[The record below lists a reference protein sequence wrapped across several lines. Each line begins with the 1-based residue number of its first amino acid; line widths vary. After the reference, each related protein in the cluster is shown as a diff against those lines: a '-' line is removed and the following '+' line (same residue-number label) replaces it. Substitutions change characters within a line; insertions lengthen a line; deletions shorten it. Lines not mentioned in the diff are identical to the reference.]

1 MYLSLNQMRFI
12 DYCIYSMQ
20 SVEPLNPSKL
30 KKYKLLFEL
39 DGTIMMSDF
48 SNYEGDFFT
57 NYKIKIAGVDKDLV
71 FINIENEIEKFYSC
85 FNNGIPKNTYETQP
99 FLLNHVMKTIDSIK
113 EESLQSMNRL
123 DSLIYNVE
131 IPSLNLKIDSLAVD
145 PESKFKLLS
154 LVLPN
159 E

>member
-12 DYCIYSMQ
+12 DFCVYLTQ
-20 SVEPLNPSKL
+20 SNELFNPSKL

-39 DGTIMMSDF
+39 DGTVMLSDF

-85 FNNGIPKNTYETQP
+85 FNNGIPKNAYETQP
-99 FLLNHVMKTIDSIK
+99 FLLNHAIKTVDSIK
-113 EESLQSMNRL
+113 EENLQDLNRL
-123 DSLIYNVE
+123 DNLIYNVE
-131 IPSLNLKIDSLAVD
+131 IPSLNLKLDSFTVD
-145 PESKFKLLS
+145 PDSKFKFLS

>member
-48 SNYEGDFFT
+48 SNYERDCFT
-57 NYKIKIAGVDKDLV
+57 NYKNKINGIDKDLV
-71 FINIENEIEKFYSC
+71 FLDFDIASSQFYSC
-85 FNNGIPKNTYETQP
+85 FKNGIPKNTYETQP

-145 PESKFKLLS
+145 PESKFKFLS

>member
-20 SVEPLNPSKL
+20 SIEYSNPSNL

-39 DGTIMMSDF
+39 DGTTMLSDF
-48 SNYEGDFFT
+48 SNYERDCFT
-57 NYKIKIAGVDKDLV
+57 NYKNKINGIDKDPV
-71 FINIENEIEKFYSC
+71 FLGLDIAITQFYSC
-85 FNNGIPKNTYETQP
+85 FKNGIPKNTYETQP
-99 FLLNHVMKTIDSIK
+99 FLLNHVIKAITLIKDDSIK
-113 EESLQSMNRL
+113 DLDRL
-123 DSLIYNVE
+123 DNLIYNVE

>member
-12 DYCIYSMQ
+12 DFCVYLTQ
-20 SVEPLNPSKL
+20 SNKSFNPSKL

-39 DGTIMMSDF
+39 DGTVMLSDF

-57 NYKIKIAGVDKDLV
+57 NYKIKITGVDKDLV
-71 FINIENEIEKFYSC
+71 IINIENEIEKFYSC
-85 FNNGIPKNTYETQP
+85 FNNGIPKNAYETQP

-123 DSLIYNVE
+123 DNLIYNVE
-131 IPSLNLKIDSLAVD
+131 IPSLNLKIDSLVVD

>member
-1 MYLSLNQMRFI
+1 MYFSLNQMRFI
-12 DYCIYSMQ
+12 DYCIYLMQ
-20 SVEPLNPSKL
+20 SNGYFNPSEM

-39 DGTIMMSDF
+39 DGTIILSDF

-57 NYKIKIAGVDKDLV
+57 NYKVKITGVDKEPL
-71 FINIENEIEKFYSC
+71 FINIENVIEQFYSG
-85 FNNGIPKNTYETQP
+85 FSNGFPKNTYETQP
-99 FLLNHVMKTIDSIK
+99 YLLNHVIKTVVSIK
-113 EESLQSMNRL
+113 EDSLQDLNRL
-123 DSLIYNVE
+123 DNLIYNVE
-131 IPSLNLKIDSLAVD
+131 IPSLNLKLDSFTVD

>member
-20 SVEPLNPSKL
+20 STESLNPSKL

-39 DGTIMMSDF
+39 DGTIMLSDF
-48 SNYEGDFFT
+48 SNFKGDFFT
-57 NYKIKIAGVDKDLV
+57 NYRIKFSSIDKDLV
-71 FINIENEIEKFYSC
+71 FLNFDIANSQFYSC
-85 FNNGIPKNTYETQP
+85 FKNGIPKNTYETQP
-99 FLLNHVMKTIDSIK
+99 FLLSHVMKTIDSIK
-113 EESLQSMNRL
+113 EEALQGMNRL
-123 DSLIYNVE
+123 DNLIYNVE
-131 IPSLNLKIDSLAVD
+131 IPSLNLKLDSLAVD

>member
-12 DYCIYSMQ
+12 DYCIYLMQ
-20 SVEPLNPSKL
+20 SKESLNPSKL

-39 DGTIMMSDF
+39 DGKIMMSDF

-57 NYKIKIAGVDKDLV
+57 NYKIKITGIGKELV
-71 FINIENEIEKFYSC
+71 IIDTDIASANFYSC
-85 FNNGIPKNTYETQP
+85 FKNGIPKNTYETQP

-113 EESLQSMNRL
+113 EESLQGMNRL
-123 DSLIYNVE
+123 DNLIYNVE

>member
-20 SVEPLNPSKL
+20 SMEYSNPSNL

-48 SNYEGDFFT
+48 SNYERDFFT
-57 NYKIKIAGVDKDLV
+57 NYKIKMIGLVKDPV
-71 FINIENEIEKFYSC
+71 IINIENAIEQFYSY
-85 FNNGIPKNTYETQP
+85 FRNDLPKKAYETQP
-99 FLLNHVMKTIDSIK
+99 FLLNHVIKAITSIKDDSIK
-113 EESLQSMNRL
+113 DLDRL
-123 DSLIYNVE
+123 DNLIYNVE

>member
-20 SVEPLNPSKL
+20 STEFFNPSKL

-39 DGTIMMSDF
+39 DGMIMMSDF
-48 SNYEGDFFT
+48 SNYERDCFT
-57 NYKIKIAGVDKDLV
+57 NYKNKITGIDKDPV
-71 FINIENEIEKFYSC
+71 FVNIENEIEKFYSC

-99 FLLNHVMKTIDSIK
+99 FLLNHVMKTVDSIK
-113 EESLQSMNRL
+113 EDSLQGMNRL
-123 DSLIYNVE
+123 DNLIYNVE

-145 PESKFKLLS
+145 TESKFKLLS

>member
-20 SVEPLNPSKL
+20 STECLNPSNL

-39 DGTIMMSDF
+39 DGTTMMSDF
-48 SNYEGDFFT
+48 SNYERDCFT
-57 NYKIKIAGVDKDLV
+57 NYKIKIIGIVKDPVL
-71 FINIENEIEKFYSC
+71 INIENAIKQFYSY
-85 FNNGIPKNTYETQP
+85 FNNGLPKNTYETQP
-99 FLLNHVMKTIDSIK
+99 FLLNHVIKTINSIEDDCIK
-113 EESLQSMNRL
+113 DLDRL
-123 DSLIYNVE
+123 DNLIYNVE
-131 IPSLNLKIDSLAVD
+131 IPSLNLKIDSLTVD
-145 PESKFKLLS
+145 TDSKFKLLS

>member
-1 MYLSLNQMRFI
+1 MYLSFNQMRFI

-20 SVEPLNPSKL
+20 STEYLNPSNL

-48 SNYEGDFFT
+48 SNYERDCFT
-57 NYKIKIAGVDKDLV
+57 NYKIKIIGIVKDPVL
-71 FINIENEIEKFYSC
+71 INIENAIKQFYSY
-85 FNNGIPKNTYETQP
+85 FNNGLPKNTYETQP
-99 FLLNHVMKTIDSIK
+99 FLLNHVIRTINSINDDSIK
-113 EESLQSMNRL
+113 DLDRL
-123 DSLIYNVE
+123 DNLIYNVE
-131 IPSLNLKIDSLAVD
+131 IPSLNLKIDSLAVNPD
-145 PESKFKLLS
+145 SKFKLLS

>member
-20 SVEPLNPSKL
+20 SIEYSNPSNL

-48 SNYEGDFFT
+48 SNYERDFFT
-57 NYKIKIAGVDKDLV
+57 NYKIKMIGLVKDPVL
-71 FINIENEIEKFYSC
+71 INIENAIEQFYSY
-85 FNNGIPKNTYETQP
+85 FGNGLPKNTYETQP
-99 FLLNHVMKTIDSIK
+99 FLLNHVIKSITSIKDDSIK
-113 EESLQSMNRL
+113 DLDRL
-123 DSLIYNVE
+123 DNLIYNVE

>member
-12 DYCIYSMQ
+12 DFCVYLTQ
-20 SVEPLNPSKL
+20 SNELFNPSKL

-39 DGTIMMSDF
+39 DGTVMLSDF

-57 NYKIKIAGVDKDLV
+57 NYKIKITGVNKDLV

-85 FNNGIPKNTYETQP
+85 FNNGIPKNAYETQP
-99 FLLNHVMKTIDSIK
+99 FLLNYAIKTVDSIK
-113 EESLQSMNRL
+113 EENLQDLNRL
-123 DSLIYNVE
+123 DNLIYNVE

>member
-1 MYLSLNQMRFI
+1 MYLSLNQMRII

-20 SVEPLNPSKL
+20 SQEFLNPSKL

-48 SNYEGDFFT
+48 SNYERDCFT
-57 NYKIKIAGVDKDLV
+57 NYKIKITGVGKDLV
-71 FINIENEIEKFYSC
+71 LLNIDIAVKQFYSC
-85 FNNGIPKNTYETQP
+85 FKNGLPKNTYETQP
-99 FLLNHVMKTIDSIK
+99 FLLNHVMKAIDSIK
-113 EESLQSMNRL
+113 EESLQDMNRL
-123 DSLIYNVE
+123 DNLIYNVE
-131 IPSLNLKIDSLAVD
+131 IPGLNLKIDSLAVD

>member
-20 SVEPLNPSKL
+20 STEYLNPSNL

-48 SNYEGDFFT
+48 SNYERDFFT
-57 NYKIKIAGVDKDLV
+57 NYKIKMIGLVKDPV
-71 FINIENEIEKFYSC
+71 IINIENAVEQFYSY
-85 FNNGIPKNTYETQP
+85 FRNDLPKKAYETQP
-99 FLLNHVMKTIDSIK
+99 FLLNHVIKAITSIK
-113 EESLQSMNRL
+113 EDSIEDLDRL
-123 DSLIYNVE
+123 DNLIYNVE

>member
-20 SVEPLNPSKL
+20 SIEYSNPSNL

-48 SNYEGDFFT
+48 SNYERDFFT
-57 NYKIKIAGVDKDLV
+57 NYKIKMIGLVKDPV
-71 FINIENEIEKFYSC
+71 IINIENAVEQFYSY
-85 FNNGIPKNTYETQP
+85 FRNDLPKKAYETQP

-123 DSLIYNVE
+123 DNLIYNVE
-131 IPSLNLKIDSLAVD
+131 IPSLNLKINSLAVD

>member
-20 SVEPLNPSKL
+20 SIEYSNPSNL

-48 SNYEGDFFT
+48 SNYERDFFT
-57 NYKIKIAGVDKDLV
+57 NYKIKMIGLVKDPV
-71 FINIENEIEKFYSC
+71 IINIENAVEQFYSY
-85 FNNGIPKNTYETQP
+85 FRNDLPKKAYETQP
-99 FLLNHVMKTIDSIK
+99 FLLNHVIKAITSIK
-113 EESLQSMNRL
+113 EDSIEDLDRL
-123 DSLIYNVE
+123 DNLIYNVE
-131 IPSLNLKIDSLAVD
+131 IPSLHLKLDSLAVD
-145 PESKFKLLS
+145 PESKFKFLS

>member
-1 MYLSLNQMRFI
+1 MYLNLNQMRFI

-20 SVEPLNPSKL
+20 STEYLNPSNL

-39 DGTIMMSDF
+39 DGTIMLSDF
-48 SNYEGDFFT
+48 SNYERDFFT
-57 NYKIKIAGVDKDLV
+57 NYKIKMIGIVKDPVL
-71 FINIENEIEKFYSC
+71 INIENAIKQFYSY
-85 FNNGIPKNTYETQP
+85 FNNGLPKNTYETQP

-123 DSLIYNVE
+123 DNLIYNVE
-131 IPSLNLKIDSLAVD
+131 IPSLNLKLDSLSVD

>member
-20 SVEPLNPSKL
+20 YTESLNPSKL

-48 SNYEGDFFT
+48 SNYEDDFFT
-57 NYKIKIAGVDKDLV
+57 NYRIKFSSIDKDLV
-71 FINIENEIEKFYSC
+71 FLNFDIASSQFYSC
-85 FNNGIPKNTYETQP
+85 FKNGIPKNTYETQP
-99 FLLNHVMKTIDSIK
+99 FLLNHVIKAITSIKDDSIK
-113 EESLQSMNRL
+113 DLDRL
-123 DSLIYNVE
+123 DNLIYNVE